1 MKVVG
6 IIPARYSSTRFP
18 GKPLAVIKNKSMI
31 QRVYEQCKKS
41 KELSEVIVAT
51 DDQRIFN
58 HVKSFS
64 GKVVMTNK
72 NHLTG
77 TERCNEAVKNMK
89 INAEIILNIQ
99 GDEPFINPNQIKEL
113 IKLFKNENTE
123 IGTLAKK
130 ITANEFLN
138 NPNNPKAIFDKNGN
152 AINFCRNIK
161 NPEKNTIYYK
171 HIGIYGY
178 RMEIL
183 NKICELKETN
193 NEREE
198 KLEQLRWLDNNY
210 KIKIGV
216 TSYESLSIDTPE
228 DILRI

>member
-18 GKPLAVIKNKSMI
+18 GKPLAVIKDKSMI

-123 IGTLAKK
+123 I
-130 ITANEFLN
+130 
-138 NPNNPKAIFDKNGN
+138 
-152 AINFCRNIK
+152 
-161 NPEKNTIYYK
+161 
-171 HIGIYGY
+171 
-178 RMEIL
+178 
-183 NKICELKETN
+183 
-193 NEREE
+193 
-198 KLEQLRWLDNNY
+198 
-210 KIKIGV
+210 
-216 TSYESLSIDTPE
+216 
-228 DILRI
+228 